1 MRYDMRRKFLRKKG
15 RSGAG
20 DRAANNGAGECVTGQ
35 FDSEESTAVRFDAAA
50 AIFKALSPLAVLL

>member
-1 MRYDMRRKFLRKKG
+1 LRKKG
-15 RSGAG
+15 RSGDG

>member
-1 MRYDMRRKFLRKKG
+1 LRKKG

-20 DRAANNGAGECVTGQ
+20 DRAANGAGECVTGQ